1 MQLLMRRPEVDGF
14 ICVAALSQPF
24 TIFNFL
30 APCPSSGLL
39 VNGEL
44 DRVVPTSSVAGNV
57 GEDEGP
63 ARHQDRDEV
72 IPGAN
77 HFFENKTEELGD
89 VVGKYLDE
97 RMIQFEQDREQQERE
112 RERERERQRQRELE
126 RMEAQSAPAPS
137 SGGGGDDD
145 GDDE

>member
-1 MQLLMRRPEVDGF
+1 M
-14 ICVAALSQPF
+14 
-24 TIFNFL
+24 
-30 APCPSSGLL
+30 
-39 VNGEL
+39 
-44 DRVVPTSSVAGNV
+44 SVKTKVQRGIKIAH
-57 GEDEGP
+57 EI
-63 ARHQDRDEV
+63 

-97 RMIQFEQDREQQERE
+97 RMIQFEQDRERNKERE